1 MSNIMQHPEQTTNAN
16 GLPVVHRP
24 CPSWCEMPA
33 GHGWDSQDGPDIEMR
48 VHALLI
54 GEIDGGSSNV
64 SIEAL
69 EICTRGGAS
78 TFTPTTITVDSRTSD
93 AELTVAQA
101 RQLAALL
108 VLAADRVAAL

>member
-1 MSNIMQHPEQTTNAN
+1 MNNSMQHTSTTNAN
-16 GLPVVHRP
+16 GLPVVPRP
-24 CPSWCEMPA
+24 CPTWCEMPA
-33 GHGWDSQDGPDIEMR
+33 GHGWDSEDGPDVEMR

-78 TFTPTTITVDSRTSD
+78 TFTPTTITVDSRVSD
-93 AELTVAQA
+93 TELTVDQA
-101 RQLAALL
+101 RQLADLL
-108 VLAADRVAAL
+108 VLAAARVEAL